1 MFASTSK
8 AASACMLGTAW
19 LYTSK
24 VIATDECPARSL
36 AIFGCTFPRNRFV
49 MWVWRSP
56 WKVTP
61 VTSEVVPENRTGG

>member
-1 MFASTSK
+1 
-8 AASACMLGTAW
+8 
-19 LYTSK
+19 
-24 VIATDECPARSL
+24 
-36 AIFGCTFPRNRFV
+36 V